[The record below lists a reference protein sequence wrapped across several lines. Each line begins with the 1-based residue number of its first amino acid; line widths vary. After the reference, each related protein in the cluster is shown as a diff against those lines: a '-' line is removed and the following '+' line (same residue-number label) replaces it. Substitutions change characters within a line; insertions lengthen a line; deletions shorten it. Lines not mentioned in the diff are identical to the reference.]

1 MPSHACGVLAEMYSW
16 VPARVACSSSGAS
29 HTGEPYPNLWMR
41 YCVGTRALCLVDDAI
56 VYVCVCILCEC
67 FLSSAICSC
76 RLEFTFDRALAT
88 LEFVTLLEIGRFHIT
103 SVASHSGPGAGARR
117 VAKVAPVARI
127 EPLSEAILVLCDG
140 AMCAYSRSTLDYMGN
155 LTPLLPG
162 DLSTAPVH
170 VDCMTVLG
178 DITRVSG
185 CQLLVAV
192 QR

>member
-1 MPSHACGVLAEMYSW
+1 MLCCHVVTVLY
-16 VPARVACSSSGAS
+16 
-29 HTGEPYPNLWMR
+29 
-41 YCVGTRALCLVDDAI
+41 
-56 VYVCVCILCEC
+56 
-67 FLSSAICSC
+67 LSPLLYAVS

-88 LEFVTLLEIGRFHIT
+88 LEFVSLLEIGRFHIT
-103 SVASHSGPGAGARR
+103 SVASYSGPPGAGARR
-117 VAKVAPVARI
+117 VTKVAPVARI

-140 AMCAYSRSTLDYMGN
+140 VMCAYSRSTLEYMGN

-178 DITRVSG
+178 DITRASG
-185 CQLLVAV
+185 CQILVSV